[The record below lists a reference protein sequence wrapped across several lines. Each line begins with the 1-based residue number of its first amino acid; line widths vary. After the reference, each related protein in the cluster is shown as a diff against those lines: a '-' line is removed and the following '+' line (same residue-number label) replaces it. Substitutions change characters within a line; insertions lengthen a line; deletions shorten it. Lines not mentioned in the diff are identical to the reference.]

1 MKTLRAWTWL
11 RRALL
16 VGFLSVMG
24 VSAASPYLHP
34 TRTQLLCVGAGG
46 VALVA
51 LGDDGL
57 PTETRQLDCP
67 LCLPAVGPAATLVAS
82 VPCAAPLFSQ
92 PLPPALVSVCA
103 RSGAPPPGRGPP
115 VFS

>member
-16 VGFLSVMG
+16 VGFLCVMG
-24 VSAASPYLHP
+24 VSAASPYVHP
-34 TRTQLLCVGAGG
+34 TRTQLVCAGAGG
-46 VALVA
+46 VALVV
-51 LGDDGL
+51 LTDDGL
-57 PTETRQLDCP
+57 PSETRLLNCP
-67 LCLPAVGPAATLVAS
+67 LCLPAAGPAPFVSAS
-82 VPCAAPLFSQ
+82 IPCAAPANSHL
-92 PLPPALVSVCA
+92 LPPAAADVCA